1 MTKLSTQRVKF
12 PFWEEQ
18 REQKSIVRVLDIF
31 VFWNVIREHMVE
43 IVLAVPP
50 ERAKPNNDSTV
61 DFSNFKKN
69 RIATVILRMSN
80 PPSEILINANE
91 DDAKNWIGSENPKE
105 EYRERYDQNTNFD
118 WPVGLK

>member
-1 MTKLSTQRVKF
+1 MMK
-12 PFWEEQ
+12 
-18 REQKSIVRVLDIF
+18 I
-31 VFWNVIREHMVE
+31 M
-43 IVLAVPP
+43 LAVPP

-91 DDAKNWIGSENPKE
+91 DDAKNWIGSENSKE
-105 EYRERYDQNTNFD
+105 EY
-118 WPVGLK
+118 

>member
-1 MTKLSTQRVKF
+1 
-12 PFWEEQ
+12 
-18 REQKSIVRVLDIF
+18 
-31 VFWNVIREHMVE
+31 MVE

-91 DDAKNWIGSENPKE
+91 DDAKNWIGSENSKE
-105 EYRERYDQNTNFD
+105 EY
-118 WPVGLK
+118 

>member
-1 MTKLSTQRVKF
+1 
-12 PFWEEQ
+12 
-18 REQKSIVRVLDIF
+18 
-31 VFWNVIREHMVE
+31 
-43 IVLAVPP
+43 VLAVPP

-91 DDAKNWIGSENPKE
+91 DDAKNWIGSENSKE
-105 EYRERYDQNTNFD
+105 EY
-118 WPVGLK
+118 

>member
-1 MTKLSTQRVKF
+1 M
-12 PFWEEQ
+12 
-18 REQKSIVRVLDIF
+18 
-31 VFWNVIREHMVE
+31 E

-91 DDAKNWIGSENPKE
+91 DDAKNWIGSENSKE
-105 EYRERYDQNTNFD
+105 EY
-118 WPVGLK
+118 